1 TWSIKALVQVFN
13 PSSICAGEI
22 GGGIPVRFDIHSASV
37 NSEQNVLIIGN
48 RICFPSGIVHSLS
61 AEDKL
66 PVVPAKYQTYTL

>member
-1 TWSIKALVQVFN
+1 MSTMSQTFN
-13 PSSICAGEI
+13 PSSIWAGEI
-22 GGGIPVRFDIHSASV
+22 GSFSGIPNKFFIISASV
-37 NSEQNVLIIGN
+37 NSEQNVFIIGN